1 MNEMTLFKGFPTLFP
16 SVFDKS
22 FEDEFNNFL
31 SGFEKLNRT
40 NFAYPYDLYDLI
52 KDNKKIATVI
62 EIAAAGFTK
71 NDCKISVKED
81 KLTLK
86 FGKTDKP
93 EDINDG
99 EGVTR
104 QYISK
109 RIANRTAEISW
120 KLAKDVDQKNIKVK
134 YTDGILKIVLPIMQ
148 PEQPEENFIEIQ

>member
-1 MNEMTLFKGFPTLFP
+1 MTLFKGFPTLFP
-16 SVFDKS
+16 SVFNKE
-22 FEDEFNNFL
+22 FEDEFNNLL
-31 SGFEKLNRT
+31 SGFEKFNRT

-62 EIAAAGFTK
+62 EIAAAGFSK

-86 FGKTDKP
+86 FGKMNNEP
-93 EDINDG
+93 ESEYNDG

-120 KLAKDVDQKNIKVK
+120 KLAKDVDQKKISVK
-134 YTDGILKIVLPIMQ
+134 YTDGILKITLPIMQ

>member
-1 MNEMTLFKGFPTLFP
+1 MNELSIFNRFPTLFP
-16 SVFDKS
+16 TNLFEKDFDDI
-22 FEDEFNNFL
+22 F
-31 SGFEKLNRT
+31 SGFEKS
-40 NFAYPYDLYDLI
+40 FAKNTFTYPCDVYDKMKGD
-52 KDNKKIATVI
+52 KKIATVI
-62 EIAAAGFTK
+62 EIAAAGFSK

-93 EDINDG
+93 ESEYNDG

-134 YTDGILKIVLPIMQ
+134 YTDGILKITLPIMQ